1 MYWLKIVAEI
11 RIKKGFRFAFRLRSG
26 RLKSGNSVAS
36 IILFRRK
43 NMFEGNSALGFVAV
57 LAVILF
63 STKLLGLIFR
73 KIGLPQVLGY
83 IIAGIL
89 IGPAIFGDFCGFTLI
104 GFEGHDYNAFLVM
117 PEENA
122 LGIFSK
128 IGVLLLMFSTGLETN
143 LKELKSTGL
152 AAVLI
157 ACAGVIV
164 PLLLGFLISLPFG
177 GIGLG
182 FETNEGI
189 FRSIFIGTILTA
201 TSVAITVSV
210 LKELGKINTKL
221 GTTII
226 SAAIIDDVIGI
237 VLLSVV
243 TGIAK
248 GQLPPE
254 QGVVINAFD
263 AFKSTIY
270 GTIIMIVAFFAVA
283 ILAGWGISYLFKWL
297 DKRWPATH
305 RIPVFSLAV
314 CFFYSWLAEEVFGV
328 ADITG
333 AFLAG
338 VVLSTVHRASEYTDK
353 KVEVNTYT
361 VFAPVFFANIGIS
374 SISFS
379 GIELAVIG
387 FAVLAVLMGLIGKI
401 IGCGLVAK
409 CFKYNWRESA
419 IAGVGMMARGEV
431 ALIVTATVTDKAL
444 KDLAL
449 GGEFMIMTVL
459 LILVSSILT
468 PILLKVLY
476 GKDKNSV
483 PPTGGFSD
491 ADNKLVIDSSAAEHL
506 GTADPSP
513 LTEKENK

>member
-1 MYWLKIVAEI
+1 
-11 RIKKGFRFAFRLRSG
+11 
-26 RLKSGNSVAS
+26 
-36 IILFRRK
+36 
-43 NMFEGNSALGFVAV
+43 MFEGNSSLGFVAV
-57 LAVILF
+57 LAIILIT
-63 STKLLGLIFR
+63 TKFLGLLFR
-73 KIGLPQVLGY
+73 RIGLPQVLGY
-83 IIAGIL
+83 IIAGIF
-89 IGPAIFGDFCGFTLI
+89 IGPAIFGDFCGVTLI
-104 GFEGHDYNAFLVM
+104 GFEGKDYNALLLL

-157 ACAGVIV
+157 ACAGVAV
-164 PLLLGFLISLPFG
+164 PLLLGFVISIPFG

-182 FETNEGI
+182 VGTPEGI

-221 GTTII
+221 GTTIV
-226 SAAIIDDVIGI
+226 SAAIRDDVIGI
-237 VLLSVV
+237 VVLSIV

-248 GQLPPE
+248 AQAGAAQDLSGFE
-254 QGVVINAFD
+254 G
-263 AFKSTIY
+263 FKSTIY
-270 GTIIMIVAFFAVA
+270 GTIIMIIAFFVFAV
-283 ILAGWGISYLFKWL
+283 LAGWGISYLFRWL
-297 DKRWPATH
+297 DKRWPTTH
-305 RIPVFSLAV
+305 RIPIFSLAV
-314 CFFYSWLAEEVFGV
+314 CFLYSWLAEEIFGV

-353 KVEVNTYT
+353 KIEVNTYT

-374 SISFS
+374 SISFA
-379 GIELAVIG
+379 GLNPTIIG

-401 IGCGLVAK
+401 VGCGAVCK
-409 CFKYNWRESA
+409 GFKYGWRESA
-419 IAGVGMMARGEV
+419 IGGVGMMARGEV
-431 ALIVTATVTDKAL
+431 ALIVTATVTSA
-444 KDLAL
+444 AL
-449 GGEFMIMTVL
+449 GKFALPGEFMIMTVL

-476 GKDKNSV
+476 SKEKNV
-483 PPTGGFSD
+483 PPADEGSAPAEEVVETSTGDG
-491 ADNKLVIDSSAAEHL
+491 AAEHL
-506 GTADPSP
+506 G
-513 LTEKENK
+513 

>member
-1 MYWLKIVAEI
+1 
-11 RIKKGFRFAFRLRSG
+11 
-26 RLKSGNSVAS
+26 
-36 IILFRRK
+36 
-43 NMFEGNSALGFVAV
+43 MFEGNSSLGFVAV
-57 LAVILF
+57 LAIILIT
-63 STKLLGLIFR
+63 TKFLGLLFR
-73 KIGLPQVLGY
+73 RIGLPQVLGY
-83 IIAGIL
+83 IIAGIF
-89 IGPAIFGDFCGFTLI
+89 IGPAIFGDFCGVTLI
-104 GFEGHDYNAFLVM
+104 GFEGKDYNALLLL

-157 ACAGVIV
+157 ACAGVAV
-164 PLLLGFLISLPFG
+164 PLLLGFVISIPFG

-182 FETNEGI
+182 VGTPEGI

-221 GTTII
+221 GTTIV

-237 VLLSVV
+237 VVLSIV

-248 GQLPPE
+248 AQAGAAQDLSGFE
-254 QGVVINAFD
+254 G
-263 AFKSTIY
+263 FKSTIY
-270 GTIIMIVAFFAVA
+270 GTIIMIIAFFVFAV
-283 ILAGWGISYLFKWL
+283 LAGWGISYLFRWL
-297 DKRWPATH
+297 DKRWPTTH
-305 RIPVFSLAV
+305 RIPIFSLAV
-314 CFFYSWLAEEVFGV
+314 CFLYSWLAEEIFGV

-353 KVEVNTYT
+353 KIEVNTYT

-374 SISFS
+374 SISFA
-379 GIELAVIG
+379 GLNPTIIG

-401 IGCGLVAK
+401 VGCGAVCK
-409 CFKYNWRESA
+409 GFKYGWGESA
-419 IAGVGMMARGEV
+419 IGGVGMMARGEV
-431 ALIVTATVTDKAL
+431 ALIVTATVTSA
-444 KDLAL
+444 AL
-449 GGEFMIMTVL
+449 GKFALPGEFMIMTVL

-476 GKDKNSV
+476 SKEKNV
-483 PPTGGFSD
+483 PPADEGSAPAEEVVETSTGDG
-491 ADNKLVIDSSAAEHL
+491 AAEHL
-506 GTADPSP
+506 G
-513 LTEKENK
+513 